1 MLVVLCC
8 HDAASHVLRQ
18 DYQGASIVLGGA
30 AISNA
35 PEGKLVSVRC
45 HSVITLKGSC
55 FFVGDS
61 CLFLCGNDLFRG
73 LCVVNFLRQC
83 IQCVYM
89 LNCRTFCAFMMIKI
103 MCTMCIH
110 FRL

>member
-35 PEGKLVSVRC
+35 PEGKLVSV
-45 HSVITLKGSC
+45 TLSFCYNTEGVV

-73 LCVVNFLRQC
+73 LCVVNF
-83 IQCVYM
+83 M
-89 LNCRTFCAFMMIKI
+89 
-103 MCTMCIH
+103 
-110 FRL
+110 